1 MVKATAKCP
10 AVAGMTL
17 QAEMS
22 ALQPCCCCA
31 GKAVII
37 MDARCI
43 IQAANQVAHSV
54 FGYGKNELRGRNINI
69 LIPP

>member
-1 MVKATAKCP
+1 MGHACSSSRP
-10 AVAGMTL
+10 
-17 QAEMS
+17 
-22 ALQPCCCCA
+22 PHA

-37 MDARCI
+37 MDAQCM
-43 IQAANQVAHSV
+43 IQAANQVAHNV

>member
-1 MVKATAKCP
+1 LIHGACLLLSRP
-10 AVAGMTL
+10 
-17 QAEMS
+17 
-22 ALQPCCCCA
+22 PHA

-37 MDARCI
+37 MDAQCM
-43 IQAANQVAHSV
+43 IQAANQVAHNV

>member
-1 MVKATAKCP
+1 MLHLL
-10 AVAGMTL
+10 GHL
-17 QAEMS
+17 Q
-22 ALQPCCCCA
+22 CA

-37 MDARCI
+37 MDAQCM
-43 IQAANQVAHSV
+43 IQAANQVAHNV